1 MHSIYC
7 AFYFYY
13 FLIRTF
19 EIFIY
24 LLLAIL
30 GLHWCSTTFSNG
42 RRQELLFVAGCGL
55 LISVTSHCRAW
66 ALESVGFSCYSTQA

>member
-24 LLLAIL
+24 LFLAIL
-30 GLHWCSTTFSNG
+30 GLHCCLLTFSNG
-42 RRQELLFVAGCGL
+42 RRQGLLFIAVCGL

-66 ALESVGFSCYSTQA
+66 ALESVGFNRYSTRA